1 MSTDPNKAAARAVD
15 MIDKWKNE
23 SANIA
28 ENGFRTVVSRCFEA
42 LKSMNGTDIVDI
54 EFHVCSMRS
63 AREIARSFDKN
74 IETNIYRQ
82 FYYGLSE
89 SIEKTMETL
98 IEKLKESEK
107 EGLLPTQ
114 RPTPMMNIHNLIVPP
129 AHGAVFPSTM
139 SSSPLMNNF
148 GTPPSHPTGV
158 SASTPRSKA
167 NAIRTL
173 NCTRCP
179 ATNFHISGLVNHLR
193 DAHKTTPG
201 NEKIGFQCTCGFV
214 AFSYKKVW
222 EHTNKNK
229 IISLLLKMT
238 DVKKYFDLLQSIL
251 NKAEIRELEILHE
264 KSTFI
269 QMCFRILEHKSIEKI
284 GVFSVNVEFAAWVD
298 FVQKI
303 EESPPGKLK
312 A

>member
-1 MSTDPNKAAARAVD
+1 

-42 LKSMNGTDIVDI
+42 LKSMNGTDIVDL

-74 IETNIYRQ
+74 IETNGYRE

-98 IEKLKESEK
+98 IEKLKESKK
-107 EGLLPTQ
+107 EGLLPPQ
-114 RPTPMMNIHNLIVPP
+114 QQTPLMAIHNPLVPP
-129 AHGAVFPSTM
+129 AHGAVFPSM
-139 SSSPLMNNF
+139 LSAPLFTNF
-148 GTPPSHPTGV
+148 GTPPVHHTGV

-173 NCTRCP
+173 SCTRCP

-222 EHTNKNK
+222 EHTNKT
-229 IISLLLKMT
+229 SLLGAMSSQ
-238 DVKKYFDLLQSIL
+238 V
-251 NKAEIRELEILHE
+251 RGHRHRH
-264 KSTFI
+264 
-269 QMCFRILEHKSIEKI
+269 RIGIPSEY
-284 GVFSVNVEFAAWVD
+284 
-298 FVQKI
+298 
-303 EESPPGKLK
+303 
-312 A
+312 

>member
-1 MSTDPNKAAARAVD
+1 
-15 MIDKWKNE
+15 
-23 SANIA
+23 
-28 ENGFRTVVSRCFEA
+28 
-42 LKSMNGTDIVDI
+42 
-54 EFHVCSMRS
+54 
-63 AREIARSFDKN
+63 
-74 IETNIYRQ
+74 
-82 FYYGLSE
+82 
-89 SIEKTMETL
+89 METL

-201 NEKIGFQCTCGFV
+201 NEKIGFQCTLHMSPSGLESESRRG
-214 AFSYKKVW
+214 A
-222 EHTNKNK
+222 
-229 IISLLLKMT
+229 
-238 DVKKYFDLLQSIL
+238 
-251 NKAEIRELEILHE
+251 AEIRIAHNSEKLDNDYSFSYLE
-264 KSTFI
+264 
-269 QMCFRILEHKSIEKI
+269 
-284 GVFSVNVEFAAWVD
+284 N
-298 FVQKI
+298 
-303 EESPPGKLK
+303 
-312 A
+312 